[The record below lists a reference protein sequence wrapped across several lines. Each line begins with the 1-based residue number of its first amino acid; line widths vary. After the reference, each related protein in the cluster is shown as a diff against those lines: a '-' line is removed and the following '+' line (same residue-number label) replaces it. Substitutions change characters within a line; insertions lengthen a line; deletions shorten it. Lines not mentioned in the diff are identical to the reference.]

1 MANILVTGTLA
12 HDDVGSFNAVLG
24 DNTRN
29 VKLESLYRD
38 FGGCAMNIA
47 YNLALLGHTA
57 TPFAYV
63 GDDYAGAYQVHV
75 RKARINEAGLLSCP
89 GTLSA
94 KGLILTD
101 CEGQQF
107 TAFYPGPDSREHLAA
122 DLVGLLSKQQFAA
135 AVIAPDQ
142 PAKMKLCARQL
153 ANIPI
158 RIWCPGQYA
167 EVLTAVDIGEMLTF
181 PNILILNEHEWDYI
195 NHTNDRIAPD
205 CVVITAGAAPVTIHV
220 GGVVTTVPVASVE
233 QVEQIDP
240 TGCGDAF
247 VAGFLHGQLSGF
259 ERERC
264 VQIGAK
270 LAGACLRQRGCQ
282 RHGWNAA

>member
-12 HDDVGSFNAVLG
+12 HDDVGSFNTALG
-24 DNTRN
+24 SNTRN

-47 YNLALLGHTA
+47 YNLKLLGHEP

-63 GDDYAGAYQVHV
+63 GDDYAGDYQAHV
-75 RKARINEAGLLSCP
+75 RKARINEAGLLQCP
-89 GTLSA
+89 GTISA

-107 TAFYPGPDSREHLAA
+107 TAFYPGPDGREQLST
-122 DLVGLLSKQQFAA
+122 DLLELLRAQQFAA
-135 AVIAPDQ
+135 AVIAPDH
-142 PAKMKLCARQL
+142 PAKMKLCAHHL
-153 ANIPI
+153 ASIPI

-167 EVLTAVDIGEMLTF
+167 ELLTEVEIAEMLSF
-181 PNILILNEHEWDYI
+181 PNILILNEHEWHCI
-195 NHTNDRIAPD
+195 NRRDLVMPECI
-205 CVVITAGAAPVTIHV
+205 VITAGAAPVTIESN
-220 GGVVTTVPVASVE
+220 GVLLNVPITSIQQE
-233 QVEQIDP
+233 QQIDP

-247 VAGFLHGQLSGF
+247 VAGFLHGRITGL
-259 ERERC
+259 EPDEC
-264 VQIGAK
+264 VLIAAK

-282 RHGWNAA
+282 RHDWTAS